1 MSVPIICVWIIWF
14 RKPVARLISNDI
26 RIEFK
31 ELNMDEA
38 DDVEIGPG
46 ILLVRKA
53 ELEEKFVIEES
64 SDDEKEEST

>member
-1 MSVPIICVWIIWF
+1 
-14 RKPVARLISNDI
+14 
-26 RIEFK
+26 
-31 ELNMDEA
+31 MDEA

-46 ILLVRKA
+46 ILLVKKA

>member
-1 MSVPIICVWIIWF
+1 MWD
-14 RKPVARLISNDI
+14 DI

-46 ILLVRKA
+46 ILLVQRD
-53 ELEEKFVIEES
+53 LEEKFVIDELAS
-64 SDDEKEEST
+64 SDDEKGEST